1 MMFPNWSAAHANQ
14 KEGQYA
20 KRPPPFSGGQCDWSP
35 DHGAGSQLHLGERWS
50 KGWKSRARSG
60 PNWDWA
66 ESRGIVDVR
75 STRIAALIAAQA
87 TLLAGQ
93 GFGVYPFR
101 KSVTLASKLPAAVS
115 LPAGS
120 INVKVSAQN
129 AAYRDVASR
138 LQSMIETELVR
149 FDRDLTLA
157 DAPDTIIS
165 ASIQNFNIPPPAPV
179 ADPYG
184 ASIAASQN
192 NNNKKNG
199 QAPPQ
204 AMAVTGTLVFTYQ
217 ARTRT
222 GRVLDS
228 EPIAV
233 KFYEEVNTVTK
244 TKSILKKIEHPT
256 GSKDDEDN
264 PQTLSDV
271 EQILVNRAAARVA
284 ARLVNTNETVRIH
297 LARGALDGNNRYA
310 EAGQWTHFVETLET
324 MAPLT
329 KPEDDSYRL
338 YNIGVGNEALGYKAE
353 TPAQARRYFEQ
364 AVIDY
369 RKAGELN
376 PREKYFIEPVNRIQL
391 ALEHYKKLAAPPATA
406 KKATK

>member
-1 MMFPNWSAAHANQ
+1 M
-14 KEGQYA
+14 
-20 KRPPPFSGGQCDWSP
+20 
-35 DHGAGSQLHLGERWS
+35 
-50 KGWKSRARSG
+50 
-60 PNWDWA
+60 
-66 ESRGIVDVR
+66 
-75 STRIAALIAAQA
+75 TAQA

-101 KSVTLASKLPAAVS
+101 KSVTLESKLPAAVS

-129 AAYRDVASR
+129 AAYHDVGIR

-157 DAPDTIIS
+157 EAPDTVIS
-165 ASIQNFNIPPPAPV
+165 ATILNFNIPPPAPV

-184 ASIAASQN
+184 ASIAGAAQ
-192 NNNKKNG
+192 NNKKGG
-199 QAPPQ
+199 QQQPQ
-204 AMAVTGTLVFTYQ
+204 ATAVSGTLAFTYQ
-217 ARTRT
+217 ARTRA
-222 GRVLDS
+222 GKVLDS
-228 EPIAV
+228 EPITV
-233 KFYEEVNTVTK
+233 KFYEEINTVTK

-271 EQILVNRAAARVA
+271 VQILVNRAAARVA
-284 ARLVNTNETVRIH
+284 ARLVNTSETLRIH

-310 EAGQWTHFVETLET
+310 EAGQWTRFVETLET
-324 MAPLT
+324 MTPLT
-329 KPEDDSYRL
+329 KPEDDAYRL

-376 PREKYFIEPVNRIQL
+376 PREKYFIEPVNRIEL
-391 ALEHYKKLAAPPATA
+391 ALEHYKKLAAPPPTG

>member
-1 MMFPNWSAAHANQ
+1 MRSA
-14 KEGQYA
+14 
-20 KRPPPFSGGQCDWSP
+20 
-35 DHGAGSQLHLGERWS
+35 
-50 KGWKSRARSG
+50 
-60 PNWDWA
+60 
-66 ESRGIVDVR
+66 
-75 STRIAALIAAQA
+75 RIAGLITAQA

-101 KSVTLASKLPAAVS
+101 KSITLESKLPAAVS

-129 AAYRDVASR
+129 AAYHDVGSR

-149 FDRDLTLA
+149 FDHDLTLA
-157 DAPDTIIS
+157 DAPDTLIS
-165 ASIQNFNIPPPAPV
+165 ASILNFNIPPPAPV

-184 ASIAASQN
+184 ASIASGSQN
-192 NNNKKNG
+192 NKKGG
-199 QAPPQ
+199 QQPAQ
-204 AMAVTGTLVFTYQ
+204 ATAVSGTLAFTYQ
-217 ARTRT
+217 ARTRA

-228 EPIAV
+228 EPITV
-233 KFYEEVNTVTK
+233 KFYEEINTVTK
-244 TKSILKKIEHPT
+244 TKSILKKIENPT
-256 GSKDDEDN
+256 GSKDDEAN

-284 ARLVNTNETVRIH
+284 ARLVNTNETIRIH

-310 EAGQWTHFVETLET
+310 EAGQWTQFVETLET
-324 MAPLT
+324 MNPLIR
-329 KPEDDSYRL
+329 PEDDAYRL

-353 TPAQARRYFEQ
+353 TPAQARRYFQQ

-376 PREKYFIEPVNRIQL
+376 PREKYFIEPVNRIEL
-391 ALEHYKKLAAPPATA
+391 ALEHYKKLAAPPSTG